1 MNVFLNVLR
10 LLGVYEEDD
19 RPGSKGRKSATWVGG
34 KSTLSEGISELF
46 GNVRQLVFDQLGQK
60 MHYLDITK
68 IDTADTDN
76 VMYEFRWGFR
86 AEQELDKEDVLEVIS
101 QVH

>member
-1 MNVFLNVLR
+1 MPLNVLR

-19 RPGSKGRKSATWVGG
+19 RPGGSKGRKSATWVGG

-46 GNVRQLVFDQLGQK
+46 GNVRQLVFDQWGQK

-68 IDTADTDN
+68 VCREIRGDFHQQMQLPVAWHLQPN
-76 VMYEFRWGFR
+76 KPFCSI
-86 AEQELDKEDVLEVIS
+86 VLS
-101 QVH
+101 S